1 MKLGLWKNAIAHK
14 ALLNTE
20 LYIFVQDRKHEPNI
34 KLEIQPQSIR
44 AKEKKTT
51 IYYIYIITFEE
62 QFTSQNIVVL

>member
-44 AKEKKTT
+44 AKEKNPHN
-51 IYYIYIITFEE
+51 ILHLHNYI
-62 QFTSQNIVVL
+62 